1 LPLNFEVDRNRVK
14 FACFLPIEFF
24 LEGLLKILDQDYKIE
39 HTFEYH
45 VKFHGDR
52 PTELGDLAR
61 GKKVKINASKT

>member
-1 LPLNFEVDRNRVK
+1 
-14 FACFLPIEFF
+14 LPIEFF